1 MPLTT
6 VRQEA
11 ADRFQEA
18 QSFLSA
24 IKDLEKARRQ
34 HANEINVRKG
44 LFLVLLY
51 GAFEYSLTR
60 TLTEVTV
67 LINGCRVEYGHISEL
82 LYGLAL
88 DSQLASLTAPGAGR
102 DSKWQRRAELFR
114 IQTCAEPVVLL
125 ESAFAPELQNA
136 WAKTIYKMFDVF
148 GVRQPALYDPRV
160 RQYIDDVVEKRNA
173 VAHGRESAA
182 RIGQAYTTGDLQN
195 LNDQLSKQ
203 TQYIFSV
210 FESHISAKD
219 FVKVAHQSLYQ
230 LSK

>member
-1 MPLTT
+1 MSLTT

-11 ADRFQEA
+11 ANRFQEA

-24 IKDLEKARRQ
+24 IKNLEEARRQ
-34 HANEINVRKG
+34 HADEINVRKG

-60 TLTEVTV
+60 TLTEATI
-67 LINGCRVEYGHISEL
+67 LINACRVEYGHMNET

-88 DSQLASLTAPGAGR
+88 DPQLTSLTAPGAGR

-114 IQTCAEPVVLL
+114 KQACADPVVLFDG
-125 ESAFAPELQNA
+125 AFASELQNA
-136 WAKTIYKMFDVF
+136 WANTIQKMFYVF
-148 GVRQPALYDPRV
+148 GIMQPALYNPRV
-160 RQYIDDVVEKRNA
+160 KQYINEVVDKRNA

-182 RIGQAYTTGDLQN
+182 TTGQAYTTGSLQN

-210 FESHISAKD
+210 FENHISAKA
-219 FVKVAHQSLYQ
+219 FVKVAHQSLY
-230 LSK
+230 

>member
-11 ADRFQEA
+11 ANRFQEA

-24 IKDLEKARRQ
+24 IKNLEKARRQ
-34 HANEINVRKG
+34 HADEINVRKG

-60 TLTEVTV
+60 TLTEATI
-67 LINGCRVEYGHISEL
+67 LINASRVEYGHMNEL

-88 DSQLASLTAPGAGR
+88 DPQLASLTAPGAGR
-102 DSKWQRRAELFR
+102 DLKWERRAELFR
-114 IQTCAEPVVLL
+114 KQACTDPVVLFDG
-125 ESAFAPELQNA
+125 AFAPEVQNA
-136 WAKTIYKMFDVF
+136 WAKTIQKMFNVF
-148 GVRQPALYDPRV
+148 GITQPALHDPRV
-160 RQYIDDVVEKRNA
+160 KQYIDEVVDKRNA

-182 RIGQAYTTGDLQN
+182 RTGQAYTTESLQN

-203 TQYIFSV
+203 AQYVFSI
-210 FESHISAKD
+210 FESHISTKA
-219 FVKVAHQSLYQ
+219 FVKIAHQSLY
-230 LSK
+230 